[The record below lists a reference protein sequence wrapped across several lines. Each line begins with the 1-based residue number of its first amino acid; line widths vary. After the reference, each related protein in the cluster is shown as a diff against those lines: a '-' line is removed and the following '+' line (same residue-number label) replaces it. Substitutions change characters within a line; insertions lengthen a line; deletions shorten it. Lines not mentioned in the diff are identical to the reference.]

1 MSPAD
6 EVPLSIE
13 ELRAAVASRDL
24 PGLVA
29 RLVRERSWGALV
41 ALFAHAGGAGASS
54 LGLSELE
61 MAARAL
67 AVALDAVP
75 PPKHPRAALLDELR
89 TVRITAAEALLA
101 RGAAPPLAEVEVRA
115 RRRAAAL
122 LGAAGDH
129 ARAAVV
135 HEELGD
141 DASAA
146 AAWGALGDLDRM
158 EAAHARVDARDGH
171 RRAAL
176 EAMRGFDALLAAG
189 ERRLAITAAAT
200 MAFDLPEAATA
211 RERAARL
218 EVRLV
223 RARGVT
229 LRVRG
234 GGAYRFAALPAT
246 LGRDPLAEV
255 TLRDPGAS
263 RRHAAIRRAQDGD
276 GGLVLEDLGSRAGVV
291 VAGARVGDTF
301 PLRGEGQLTLGPTTP
316 LVYSV
321 LAGGCVVLRG
331 VSGLD
336 RELVA
341 LVGPDPLDLAIV
353 LPEARGLSLSLSG
366 GGARLSRRGD
376 VPVRVEGG
384 FIGAACDLLHG
395 DVIEVT
401 GAAPLVLEVA

>member
-75 PPKHPRAALLDELR
+75 PPKHPRAALLEELR

-129 ARAAVV
+129 ARAAAV

-146 AAWGALGDLDRM
+146 AAWGELGDLDRM

-189 ERRLAITAAAT
+189 ERRLALTAAAT
-200 MAFDLPEAATA
+200 MPFDLPEAATA

-218 EVRLV
+218 EGRLV

-263 RRHAAIRRAQDGD
+263 RRHAAIRKAAD
-276 GGLVLEDLGSRAGVV
+276 GLVLEDLGSRAGVF
-291 VAGARVGDTF
+291 VAGARIGGAF
-301 PLRGEGQLTLGPTTP
+301 PLRGEGQLSLGPTTP
-316 LVYSV
+316 LVYSA
-321 LAGGCVVLRG
+321 LGDGHVVLRG

-341 LVGPDPLDLAIV
+341 LVGPDPLDLALV

-366 GGARLSRRGD
+366 GGARLSRRAD

-395 DVIEVT
+395 DVVEVA

>member
-1 MSPAD
+1 MPGSAD

-29 RLVRERSWGALV
+29 RLVRERSWGALI

-89 TVRITAAEALLA
+89 TVRLTAAEALLA
-101 RGAAPPLAEVEVRA
+101 RGAPPPLAEVEVRA

-129 ARAAVV
+129 ARAAAV

-189 ERRLAITAAAT
+189 ERRRAIAAAAA
-200 MAFDLPEAATA
+200 MASDLPEAGTA
-211 RERAARL
+211 RERAARI
-218 EVRLV
+218 EARLV

-234 GGAYRFAALPAT
+234 GAAVRFAALPAT

-263 RRHAAIRRAQDGD
+263 RRHAAIRTAGA
-276 GGLVLEDLGSRAGVV
+276 GELVLEDLGSRAGVV
-291 VAGARVGDTF
+291 VAGARIDGPF
-301 PLRGEGQLTLGPTTP
+301 PLRGEGQLTLGATTP

-321 LAGGCVVLRG
+321 LGGACVVLRG

-336 RELVA
+336 RELLA
-341 LVGPDPLDLAIV
+341 LVGADPLDVSLV
-353 LPEARGLSLSLSG
+353 LPEARGLTLALSG
-366 GGARLSRRGD
+366 GGARLSRRAD
-376 VPVRVEGG
+376 VPVRVEGS

-395 DVIEVT
+395 DVVELP
-401 GAAPLVLEVA
+401 GPAPLVLEVA

>member
-1 MSPAD
+1 MPGSAD

-29 RLVRERSWGALV
+29 RLVRERSWGALI

-75 PPKHPRAALLDELR
+75 PPKHPRAAMLDELR

-101 RGAAPPLAEVEVRA
+101 RGAPPPLAEVEVRA
-115 RRRAAAL
+115 RRRAAGL
-122 LGAAGDH
+122 LSAAGDH
-129 ARAAVV
+129 ARAAAV

-189 ERRLAITAAAT
+189 ERRLAIAAAAA
-200 MAFDLPEAATA
+200 MPFDLPEAVTA
-211 RERAARL
+211 RERAARV
-218 EVRLV
+218 EARLV

-234 GGAYRFAALPAT
+234 GGTFRFAALPAT

-263 RRHAAIRRAQDGD
+263 RRHAAIREAA
-276 GGLVLEDLGSRAGVV
+276 GGLVLEDLGSRAGVA
-291 VAGARVGDTF
+291 VAGARIGGAF
-301 PLRGEGQLTLGPTTP
+301 PLRGEGQLTLGATTP

-321 LAGGCVVLRG
+321 LGDERVVLRG

-341 LVGPDPLDLAIV
+341 LVGPDPLDLSLV
-353 LPEARGLSLSLSG
+353 LPEARGLSLTFSSG
-366 GGARLSRRGD
+366 GVRLSRRAD

-395 DVIEVT
+395 DVVELT
-401 GAAPLVLEVA
+401 GAGPLVLEVAG